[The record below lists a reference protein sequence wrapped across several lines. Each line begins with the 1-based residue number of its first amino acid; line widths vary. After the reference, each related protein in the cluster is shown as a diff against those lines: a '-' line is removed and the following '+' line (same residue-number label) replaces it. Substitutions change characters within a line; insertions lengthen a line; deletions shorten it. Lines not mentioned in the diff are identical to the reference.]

1 MEQYQE
7 SILAVIN
14 VLNSVT
20 LRVDQIE
27 STGKI
32 SACVM
37 KLNEI
42 LEGVK
47 QGETDNQHRENV

>member
-47 QGETDNQHRENV
+47 QGATDNQHRENV

>member
-37 KLNEI
+37 KLHEI
-42 LEGVK
+42 LEGVN
-47 QGETDNQHRENV
+47 QGATDNQHRENV

>member
-1 MEQYQE
+1 MEQYRE
-7 SILAVIN
+7 SIGAIIN
-14 VLNSVT
+14 ILNSVT

-37 KLNEI
+37 KLQEI
-42 LEGVK
+42 MEGVN
-47 QGETDNQHRENV
+47 QGEVDNQ